1 MKPAVTADLEPYLA
15 QLRNLPFVK
24 GVETELMLR
33 QAGRIPADALVRLR
47 TPKGERTLWAEVKR
61 THITR
66 PLVDSLLA
74 RTPMDI
80 RTKWILFAPYI
91 GADIGRHLRENDTN
105 YIDAAGNCFLAIK
118 QDYIANV
125 EGRRPARKTP
135 LERGIRGPGH
145 QVLFAVLARPELLNA
160 PVRVLAGAASVG
172 KTAAAEMVKR
182 LEEEG
187 LVGADRE
194 RRRLLR
200 VQTVLDRW
208 LVGYATTVRPQL
220 LMGRFH
226 TNDPAVQAR
235 EDRIERELGETT
247 TWAWG
252 GGTAA
257 MRLTGHYHGPET
269 VLHLEHPL
277 PDLGKRLRAIPAQD
291 GPLIV
296 LGVPGRVAFEGARPR
311 TVHPLLVHTELLT
324 TGHERAR
331 EAAQEVWSRYLTER
345 T

>member
-1 MKPAVTADLEPYLA
+1 MKTAVTTELAPYLD
-15 QLRNLPFVK
+15 QLRKLPFVK
-24 GVETELMLR
+24 GVEAEPQITR
-33 QAGRIPADALVRLR
+33 ANGIQADALVRLR
-47 TPKGERTLWAEVKR
+47 TPRGERKLWVEVKR

-66 PLVDSLLA
+66 PLADGLLA

-80 RTKWILFAPYI
+80 RTKWVLFAPYI
-91 GADIGRHLRENDTN
+91 GAETGRHLRENGTN

-125 EGRRPARKTP
+125 EGRRPERKTP

-145 QVLFAVLARPELLNA
+145 QILFAVLARPELLNA
-160 PVRVLAGAASVG
+160 PVRILAGAAGVG

-194 RRRLLR
+194 QRRLLR
-200 VQTVLDRW
+200 VKAVLDRW
-208 LVGYATTVRPQL
+208 LAGYAATVRPQL
-220 LMGRFH
+220 VMGRFR
-226 TNDPAVQAR
+226 TNDPGAEAR

-257 MRLTGHYHGPET
+257 MRLTGYYHGPDT

-277 PDLGKRLRAIPAQD
+277 PDLGKRLKAIAAED

-296 LGVPGRVAFEGARPR
+296 LGVPGRVAFEGALPR
-311 TVHPLLVHTELLT
+311 TVHPLLVHTELLA
-324 TGHERAR
+324 TGNERAR

>member
-1 MKPAVTADLEPYLA
+1 MKTTAIIDLEPYLA
-15 QLRNLPFVK
+15 ELRKLPFVM
-24 GVETELMLR
+24 GAEAELNVR
-33 QAGRIPADALVRLR
+33 GANRFQADALVRLR
-47 TPKGERTLWAEVKR
+47 TPKGERTFLAEVKR
-61 THITR
+61 IPLTR
-66 PLVDSLLA
+66 PLVDGLLA

-80 RTKWILFAPYI
+80 RTKLVLLAPYI
-91 GADIGRHLRENDTN
+91 GAEVGRHLRENGTN

-118 QDYIANV
+118 KDYIANV
-125 EGRRPARKTP
+125 EGRRPERKTP

-160 PVRVLAGAASVG
+160 PVRILAGAAGVG

-200 VQTVLDRW
+200 AQTVLDRW
-208 LVGYATTVRPQL
+208 LAGYTATVRPQL

-226 TNDPAVQAR
+226 TNDRGAEVR
-235 EDRIERELGETT
+235 EDRIERELDETA

-257 MRLTGHYHGPET
+257 MRLTGYYHGPNT

-277 PDLGKRLRAIPAQD
+277 PDLGKRLKAIPAGD

-296 LGVPGRVAFEGARPR
+296 LGVPGSVAFEGAKPR
-311 TVHPLLVHTELLT
+311 TVHPLLVHAELVA
-324 TGHERAR
+324 TGDERAR
-331 EAAQEVWSRYLTER
+331 EAAQEVWNRYLSER

>member
-1 MKPAVTADLEPYLA
+1 MKTAVTTDLEPYLA
-15 QLRNLPFVK
+15 QLRKLPFVK
-24 GVETELMLR
+24 GVEAELEVR
-33 QAGRIPADALVRLR
+33 GANRIHGDALVRLR
-47 TPKGERTLWAEVKR
+47 TPRGERTLWAEVKR
-61 THITR
+61 TNITR
-66 PLVDSLLA
+66 PLVDALLA

-80 RTKWILFAPYI
+80 RTKWVLFAPYI
-91 GADIGRHLRENDTN
+91 GAETGRHLKENGVN
-105 YIDAAGNCFLAIK
+105 YVDAVGNCFLAIK
-118 QDYIANV
+118 QDYIATV
-125 EGRRPARKTP
+125 EGKRPAKKTP

-145 QVLFAVLARPELLNA
+145 QILFAVLARPELLNA
-160 PVRVLAGAASVG
+160 PVRILAGAAGVG

-208 LVGYATTVRPQL
+208 LAGYTATVRPQL
-220 LMGRFH
+220 VMGRFH
-226 TNDPAVQAR
+226 TNDRGAEVR
-235 EDRIERELGETT
+235 EDRIEREIGETT

-257 MRLTGHYHGPET
+257 MRLTGYYHGPNT

-277 PDLGKRLRAIPAQD
+277 PDLGKRLKAIPAED

-296 LGVPGRVAFEGARPR
+296 LGVPGRVAFEGAKPR
-311 TVHPLLVHTELLT
+311 TVHPLLVYAELLA
-324 TGHERAR
+324 TGNERAR